1 MGILRSDEIN
11 THSPVSTT
19 FDERTG
25 FILAHLDKVDF
36 GYVDQPIRYLGR
48 IFQPKEELHITIVS
62 QDAGLILKHLENHPD
77 DIDDILDLVI
87 SIDWTY
93 SKLDEFYHVQAKP
106 DVETIIQMVEIPALR
121 GFFKDLSKLIGQGFI
136 LSPTHV
142 TLYTRGTDK
151 GIPIP
156 DQQSFQQL
164 VKGEIQPNDV
174 RLAEDAS
181 AGRRNEQGP
190 A

>member
-11 THSPVSTT
+11 LHSPVSTT

-25 FILAHLDKVDF
+25 WILAHLDKVDF

-48 IFQPKEELHITIVS
+48 TFQPKQELHITIVS
-62 QDAGLILKHLENHPD
+62 QDGGLILKHLENHPD
-77 DIDDILDLVI
+77 DIDDIQDLVI

-93 SKLDEFYHVQAKP
+93 SKLDEFFHVQAAP
-106 DVETIIQMVEIPALR
+106 DVESIIQMVEISALR
-121 GFFKDLSKLIGQGFI
+121 GFFKDLSKVIGQGFV
-136 LSPTHV
+136 LPPTHV
-142 TLYTRGTDK
+142 TLYTRGTEK

-156 DQQSFQQL
+156 DQQNFQQL
-164 VKGEIQPNDV
+164 VKGEIQPDEV
-174 RLAEDAS
+174 RLVEDAS
-181 AGRRNEQGP
+181 ARRNEQGL